1 MVDPYEYAD
10 PKNPFEAPKTSRDA
24 ELPRPDEEE
33 GRRRLAERGTRLAGA
48 MIDGALYLAAA
59 IPGLVV
65 VGVSAA
71 MSADSLAS
79 AGEDGAGLFGSMAG
93 GLGMAVMVLSIFA
106 LAIYQW
112 ILIATTG
119 QTLAKKWLK
128 MKIVKVDGSP
138 VDFVSGVVLRSWVA
152 QALSAI
158 PLVGSLI
165 GLIDALM
172 IFGEE
177 QRCLHDHIAGTIVI
191 DTSPF

>member
-1 MVDPYEYAD
+1 MVDPHEYANT
-10 PKNPFEAPKTSRDA
+10 KNPFEAPRTSPDGGFRSPEEA
-24 ELPRPDEEE
+24 RGPRH
-33 GRRRLAERGTRLAGA
+33 LAERGTRLAGA

-59 IPGLVV
+59 LPGLVA
-65 VGVSAA
+65 VGVTAA
-71 MSADSLAS
+71 MSAD
-79 AGEDGAGLFGSMAG
+79 AGEGGAGLFDSGAS
-93 GLGMAVMVLSIFA
+93 GLGIAVLALSIFA

-112 ILIATTG
+112 VLISTTG

-158 PLVGSLI
+158 PMVGGLV

-191 DTSPF
+191 DVTEY